1 MARNARHL
9 KILEIISD
17 RPVETQEELAN
28 ALVSS
33 GFNVTQATV
42 SRDIKELGLIKINDG
57 GRQRYVR
64 EGGKEKHYLSNIA
77 NIYRNAVLS
86 ITSAQNLVIIKTVPG
101 GASTVGMNIDRL
113 EELANYIKSSSLCG
127 LGQTAPNPIL
137 STLRYFRDE
146 YIAHVVDKKCPAGVC
161 KSLLRYKIDPAKCK
175 GCTLCARK
183 CPVGAISGSVREAHT
198 IDAAKCI
205 KCGVCMSTCK
215 FGAISRA

>member
-113 EELANYIKSSSLCG
+113 EEPEILGCVAGDDTLLAVTRTSE
-127 LGQTAPNPIL
+127 TAEEIAEK
-137 STLRYFRDE
+137 LRE
-146 YIAHVVDKKCPAGVC
+146 M
-161 KSLLRYKIDPAKCK
+161 L
-175 GCTLCARK
+175 
-183 CPVGAISGSVREAHT
+183 
-198 IDAAKCI
+198 
-205 KCGVCMSTCK
+205 
-215 FGAISRA
+215 